1 MPSVFIPPPYRGPTR
16 GESEVAVSAST
27 VRECLQAV
35 ESRYP
40 GFGELVFAADGGLPR
55 YVKLFLNGEVL
66 NSGDVVDLGRLP
78 IPIWTPD
85 KDGAPYIT

>member
-66 NSGDVVDLGRLP
+66 DPGDLDRGVSEGDAVEVMAAIAG
-78 IPIWTPD
+78 
-85 KDGAPYIT
+85 G

>member
-1 MPSVFIPPPYRGPTR
+1 MPSVFIPPPYRGPTL

-66 NSGDVVDLGRLP
+66 DPGDLDRGVSEGDAVEVMAAIAG
-78 IPIWTPD
+78 
-85 KDGAPYIT
+85 G

>member
-1 MPSVFIPPPYRGPTR
+1 MPSVFIPPPYRGPTL
-16 GESEVAVSAST
+16 GESEVAVTAST

-66 NSGDVVDLGRLP
+66 DPGDLDRGVS
-78 IPIWTPD
+78 
-85 KDGAPYIT
+85 DGDAVEVMAAIAGG

>member
-1 MPSVFIPPPYRGPTR
+1 MPPYRGPTQ
-16 GESEVAVSAST
+16 GESEIAVSART

-66 NSGDVVDLGRLP
+66 DPGDLDRGVS
-78 IPIWTPD
+78 
-85 KDGAPYIT
+85 DGDAVEVMAAIAGG

>member
-1 MPSVFIPPPYRGPTR
+1 MPSVFIPPPYRGPTL
-16 GESEVAVSAST
+16 GESEVAVTAST

-66 NSGDVVDLGRLP
+66 DPGDLDRGVSEGDAVEVMAAIAG
-78 IPIWTPD
+78 
-85 KDGAPYIT
+85 G

>member
-1 MPSVFIPPPYRGPTR
+1 MPSVIIPPPYRGPTL
-16 GESEVAVSAST
+16 GEGEIPVSAST

-66 NSGDVVDLGRLP
+66 DPGDLDHGVSEGDAVEVLAAIAG
-78 IPIWTPD
+78 
-85 KDGAPYIT
+85 G

>member
-66 NSGDVVDLGRLP
+66 DPRDLDRGVSEGDAVEVMAAIAG
-78 IPIWTPD
+78 
-85 KDGAPYIT
+85 G

>member
-1 MPSVFIPPPYRGPTR
+1 MPSVIIPPPYRGPTQ
-16 GESEVAVSAST
+16 GESEVAVSART

-55 YVKLFLNGEVL
+55 YVKLFVNGEVL
-66 NSGDVVDLGRLP
+66 DPGDLDRGVS
-78 IPIWTPD
+78 
-85 KDGAPYIT
+85 DGDAVEVLAAIAGG